1 MMMIDSTKNSAGT
14 LTGGFHIELH
24 THYAAGIWNG
34 RSAAG
39 TKKKLI
45 GVPSF
50 LTLISR
56 IHNDALT
63 GNLAAGFV
71 LSALEEKLISAGNA
85 FQQWQYELGMM
96 IAGLPVNII
105 ISDAVSAQPLTVAVH
120 CLNPLGYRFA
130 CLLAEFDQLA
140 LRILQAYHYGLISMK
155 EKKAR
160 LHYCS
165 HQIRRIFAVV
175 VQYHL
180 E

>member
-1 MMMIDSTKNSAGT
+1 MMTDSTKNSAGA

-24 THYAAGIWNG
+24 THYAAGVWNG
-34 RSAAG
+34 RPAAG

-45 GVPSF
+45 GVPPF
-50 LTLISR
+50 LALISR

-71 LSALEEKLISAGNA
+71 LSALEEKLQSAGST
-85 FQQWQYELGMM
+85 FQQWQHELSMM

-105 ISDAVSAQPLTVAVH
+105 VSGVVSAQPLRVAVH

-140 LRILQAYHYGLISMK
+140 LRILQAYHNGFISMK

-175 VQYHL
+175 LQYHP

>member
-1 MMMIDSTKNSAGT
+1 MMSDDQKRRARALFGEMR
-14 LTGGFHIELH
+14 IELH

-34 RSAAG
+34 RPSTG
-39 TKKKLI
+39 IKKKLI
-45 GVPSF
+45 GVPPF
-50 LTLISR
+50 LALVSR

-71 LSALEEKLISAGNA
+71 LSALEERLISTGNA
-85 FQQWQYELGMM
+85 FQQWQHELSMM

-105 ISDAVSAQPLTVAVH
+105 ISDVISAQPLTVAVH

-140 LRILQAYHYGLISMK
+140 LRILQAYHNGLISMK

-175 VQYHL
+175 LQCHP

>member
-1 MMMIDSTKNSAGT
+1 MMTDSTKNSAGT
-14 LTGGFHIELH
+14 LTGGFHIELY

-34 RSAAG
+34 RPGAG

-45 GVPSF
+45 GVPPF
-50 LTLISR
+50 LVLISR

-71 LSALEEKLISAGNA
+71 LSALEEKLLSAGHV
-85 FQQWQYELGMM
+85 FQQWQHELSMM

-105 ISDAVSAQPLTVAVH
+105 VSDVVSAQPLTVAVH

-140 LRILQAYHYGLISMK
+140 LRILQAYHNGLISMK

-165 HQIRRIFAVV
+165 HQIRSIFAVV
-175 VQYHL
+175 LQYHP